1 MSNQPILMS
10 TVRQI
15 LRLLGHG
22 KSMQAIIEMTG
33 VSRNTL
39 RKYQQRFTESSFT
52 LNELLQLG
60 DKELHTLFLRTPEQ
74 KSNSRVQAL
83 FALMPHFEKALK
95 KRGVTK
101 ELLWREYRAMH
112 PDGFQLSQFRN
123 YLRVWQQ
130 QSKPTMHIE
139 HKAGDKMYVDFTGEK
154 LSITNP
160 TTGEVTAV
168 EVFVAILG
176 ASQLTYVEAVMSQGK
191 EDFIHACR
199 HAVEY
204 FGGSPDAIVPDNL
217 RSAVTKSSKYEPEI
231 NRSFADFAS
240 HYGMSVLPA
249 RAYRPRDKALVEGA
263 VKIVYRRIFALL
275 HDETFLSLE
284 ALNIAIHRALDAHNT
299 APFKDRT
306 YSRRQLFDE
315 IERDVLAPLPTI
327 RYALRSELRA
337 TVMKNGYVA
346 LSTDKHYYSVPYT
359 LLGLKVTL
367 LFTQTSVD
375 IYYQHQCIASHARD
389 RRPYSYTTDIDHL
402 ASTHKFVTEWSA
414 EKFLAWAAGIGTDV
428 HAYVERIFQL
438 AQHPEQAYRSCLGIL
453 TFTRKVGNERLIN
466 ACRRAS
472 GYGTYNYRIIRN
484 ILERGLDTQEESETA
499 TGTIPHHDNIRG
511 SEHYDRENTQP

>member
-1 MSNQPILMS
+1 
-10 TVRQI
+10 
-15 LRLLGHG
+15 
-22 KSMQAIIEMTG
+22 MQAIIEMTG

-39 RKYQQRFTESSFT
+39 RKYQQRFTESGVSID
-52 LNELLQLG
+52 ELLQLG
-60 DKELHTLFLRTPEQ
+60 DKDLHDLFLRTPEQ
-74 KSNSRVQAL
+74 KPNPRVQAL
-83 FALMPHFEKALK
+83 FALMPRFEKALK

-101 ELLWREYRAMH
+101 ELLWREYRALH
-112 PDGFQLSQFRN
+112 ADGFQLSQFRN
-123 YLRVWQQ
+123 YINAWQK

-154 LSITNP
+154 LRVTDP

-231 NRSFADFAS
+231 NRSFGDFAS
-240 HYGMSVLPA
+240 HYSMSVLPA

-263 VKIVYRRIFALL
+263 VKIVYRQIFARLR
-275 HDETFLSLE
+275 DEIFHSLDD
-284 ALNIAIHRALDAHNT
+284 LNAAIYRALEAHNT

-306 YSRRQLFDE
+306 YSRRQLFEE
-315 IERDVLAPLPTI
+315 IERDALAPLPAI
-327 RYALRSELRA
+327 RYELRSELRA

-359 LLGLKVTL
+359 LMGLKVTL
-367 LFTQTSVD
+367 LFTRTSVD
-375 IYYQHQCIASHARD
+375 IYYHHQCVASHVRV
-389 RRPYSYTTDIDHL
+389 RRPYAYTTDIDHL
-402 ASTHKFVTEWSA
+402 ASTHRFVTEWSA
-414 EKFLAWAAGIGTDV
+414 EKFLAWALGIGPDV
-428 HAYVERIFQL
+428 HVYIERIFQL
-438 AQHPEQAYRSCLGIL
+438 AQHPELAYRSCLGIL
-453 TFTRKVGNERLIN
+453 SFARKVGNERLIN
-466 ACRRAS
+466 ACQRAS
-472 GYGTYNYRIIRN
+472 DYGTYTYRIIRS
-484 ILERGLDTQEESETA
+484 ILERGLDSQEATDTA
-499 TGTIPHHDNIRG
+499 PGTIPDHDNIRG
-511 SEHYDRENTQP
+511 SDHYDRENTLPNLHQGE